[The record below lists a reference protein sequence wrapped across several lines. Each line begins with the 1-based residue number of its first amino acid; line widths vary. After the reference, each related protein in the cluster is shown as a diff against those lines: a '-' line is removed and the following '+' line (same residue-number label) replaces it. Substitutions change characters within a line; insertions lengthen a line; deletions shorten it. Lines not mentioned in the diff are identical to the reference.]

1 MENATKALL
10 IAAGAL
16 FAVVII
22 SIVWIAYGNL
32 TGYYNAKQDNINQ
45 EQLSAFNNEYAAYD
59 RELTGFELIS
69 LINKVSDYDKNK
81 ADAEGYARM
90 TVNVKIP
97 QNTKQK
103 YNGDL
108 FNNKNK
114 EVNLTYSDNIIAEPS
129 KNDEAKYED
138 FLTFKRSK
146 FQSHGSKYENG
157 QIVSFSYTQQ

>member
-10 IAAGAL
+10 IAAGTI
-16 FAVVII
+16 FAVIII
-22 SIVWIAYGNL
+22 SIVWITYGNL
-32 TGYYNAKQDNINQ
+32 TGYYSAKQSNLSQ
-45 EQLSAFNNEYAAYD
+45 EQLAAFNTEYAAYD
-59 RELTGFELIS
+59 RELTGFELVS
-69 LINKVSDYDKNK
+69 LINKVADYDKNK

-114 EVNLTYSDNIIAEPS
+114 EVDLTFSGNIITEPS
-129 KNDEAKYED
+129 KNDETKYED
-138 FLTFKRSK
+138 FLTFKRAK
-146 FQSHGSKYENG
+146 FSSNGSKYENG
-157 QIVSFSYTQQ
+157 QIISFSFEQQ